1 MIMTTGPEMP
11 EDVSEKPPVAV
22 AAAPEVR
29 IKRWRM
35 AFFASLAVNLMFL
48 GVVGGAILKGPPPR
62 MSGGDPGLG
71 AYADALDDEDRKAL
85 RMAFRGSESSVRE
98 VRRAIAEQQAAVIT
112 ALRAQPFQP
121 EALDSAL
128 QRQHATIA
136 DQIALG
142 QQILRD
148 RLVAMTDDQRA
159 AFADRLEQ
167 SQKRKRDN
175 RHGDRPG
182 KP

>member
-1 MIMTTGPEMP
+1 MTNGPETP
-11 EDVSEKPPVAV
+11 GDRQNK
-22 AAAPEVR
+22 AAEVR
-29 IKRWRM
+29 LKRWRL
-35 AFFASLAVNLMFL
+35 AFYSSLAVNLLFL

-71 AYADALDDEDRKAL
+71 AYAEALDDNDRKAL
-85 RMAFRGSESSVRE
+85 RSEFRGRESSVRA
-98 VRRAIAEQQAAVIT
+98 VRKAISEQQNAVIA
-112 ALRAQPFQP
+112 ALRARPFEP

-136 DQIALG
+136 EQVAIG
-142 QQILRD
+142 QQMLRD

-159 AFADRLEQ
+159 AFADRLER
-167 SQKRKRDN
+167 SQKRKRDD
-175 RHGDRPG
+175 RHGDRRSDGPG